1 MTQKAFLEKKETKRV
16 LNRIQNAEK
25 QIMHFLLTS
34 DEEIEDYRRR
44 NKYFIDDVYG
54 QIWEYIQDT
63 ISNNKFDLAD
73 LITKIQ
79 QQNPK
84 NEEMLVKT
92 ILELSLSGKNQNL
105 APYSK
110 EALDEVLQTYE
121 IAVNKK
127 NMDKTLSQNTF
138 GKSPREKA
146 SIYDQYKKQ
155 QIR

>member
-1 MTQKAFLEKKETKRV
+1 MPPGGIAMIEATSCGGVVIFRGK
-16 LNRIQNAEK
+16 I
-25 QIMHFLLTS
+25 LLL
-34 DEEIEDYRRR
+34 YK
-44 NKYFIDDVYG
+44 NY
-54 QIWEYIQDT
+54 
-63 ISNNKFDLAD
+63 NNKFDIAD

-84 NEEMLVKT
+84 NEEILVNT
-92 ILELSLSGKNQNL
+92 ILELSISGKNQNL